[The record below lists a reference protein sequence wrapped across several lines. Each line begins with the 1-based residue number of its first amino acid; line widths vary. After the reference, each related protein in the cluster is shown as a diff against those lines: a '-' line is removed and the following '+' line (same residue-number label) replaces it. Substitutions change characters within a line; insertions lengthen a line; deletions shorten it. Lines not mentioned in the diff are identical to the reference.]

1 MKTNTMRFF
10 LLALALLVSV
20 RAEAGERDAS
30 AVVVAEFRIDRNGD
44 AEVSVKLSGSSG
56 TIPGRYL
63 NDPSRVM
70 RDVMSRRDAARLENV
85 VQSIDPA
92 DQSVTIA
99 AVLPEMAFV
108 RRRNYEID
116 LPDGATLV
124 HAGSDV
130 LITVHSLSV
139 RGDRI
144 VFVNKIVFPAD
155 VREIMHDPEAG
166 VISFDVPGGRRQRPQ
181 HGRGELPPS
190 RIPDPVDI
198 AGIWELSADAPSHFP
213 KFSIILVVVGD
224 EWGGNVEMDV
234 ERNGKFVS
242 RMPIVNCR
250 ISGERIALSAHSE
263 TTDGRMALTFDF
275 NLDGRIEERDILEGY
290 VQYRATMTG
299 RSPITIN
306 EGLRFIKIL

>member
-1 MKTNTMRFF
+1 MKTNTVRLF
-10 LLALALLVSV
+10 LLALAFLVSV

-44 AEVSVKLSGSSG
+44 AEVSVKFSG

-63 NDPSRVM
+63 NDPTRVM

-99 AVLPEMAFV
+99 AVLPGMAFV
-108 RRRNYEID
+108 RRRNFEID

-130 LITVHSLSV
+130 LVTVHSLSV
-139 RGDRI
+139 RGDHI
-144 VFVNKIVFPAD
+144 VFVSKMVFPAD

-166 VISFDVPGGRRQRPQ
+166 VISFDLPGGRRQRPQ

-190 RIPDPVDI
+190 RILDPADI
-198 AGIWELSADAPSHFP
+198 AGIWELSSDAPSHFP
-213 KFSIILVVVGD
+213 KFSLILVVVGD

-250 ISGERIALSAHSE
+250 IFNERVALSAHSE

-275 NLDGRIEERDILEGY
+275 NIDGRIERDILEGH
-290 VQYRATMTG
+290 VTYRATMTG
-299 RSPITIN
+299 RSPIVIN
-306 EGLRFIKIL
+306 EALRFIKVL